1 MGKHH
6 FQLKI
11 LVFFLAHSIY
21 YAVNSIIL
29 TYFMSFTNL
38 SLCTFIFINVFFFC
52 FFLFVFNGDENGV
65 FLHFHWA
72 CQLNYLEEKRFF
84 VCLFDFWKSFFFV
97 TGKKLKSLSAHWV
110 KQRSR
115 IFLKFSSVHRNLKLA
130 VVLWLC

>member
-38 SLCTFIFINVFFFC
+38 SLCTFIFINVFFR

-84 VCLFDFWKSFFFV
+84 VCLFDFWKSFILLLAKNLNLFELIESNIEAGSFKKFLQC
-97 TGKKLKSLSAHWV
+97 TGIWSW
-110 KQRSR
+110 Q
-115 IFLKFSSVHRNLKLA
+115 
-130 VVLWLC
+130 

>member
-29 TYFMSFTNL
+29 TYFMSFL
-38 SLCTFIFINVFFFC
+38 QIFLFVHSFLLMLFFC

-84 VCLFDFWKSFFFV
+84 VCLFDFWKSFILLLAKNWNLCQLIELNREAGSFKNFLQC
-97 TGKKLKSLSAHWV
+97 TGIWSW
-110 KQRSR
+110 Q
-115 IFLKFSSVHRNLKLA
+115 
-130 VVLWLC
+130 